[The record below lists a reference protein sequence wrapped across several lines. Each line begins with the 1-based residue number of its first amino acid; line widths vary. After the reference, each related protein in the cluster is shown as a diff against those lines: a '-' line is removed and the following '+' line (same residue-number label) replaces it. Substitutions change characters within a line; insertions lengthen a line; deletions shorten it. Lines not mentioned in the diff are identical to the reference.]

1 MACRLSHKQRQ
12 YVTWAGLKTR
22 GDDRANIRRT
32 TSYNLRVARCRVSFT
47 DPEGILHA
55 VEVDV
60 DSLYEAVAHAVA
72 EFRAAAPIKR
82 APGPTTEFTVTV
94 YRKPVEHRIRL
105 TQVERWAE
113 HTTKEG
119 PSGITKRERVR
130 KLLGPT
136 C

>member
-1 MACRLSHKQRQ
+1 MQVERLRG
-12 YVTWAGLKTR
+12 VAFRRAGNPKTHI
-22 GDDRANIRRT
+22 DSATNKRRT
-32 TSYNLRVARCRVSFT
+32 YSYNLPVARCRVSFA
-47 DPEGILHA
+47 DQDGILHA
-55 VEVDV
+55 VEVDA

-72 EFRAAAPIKR
+72 EFRGAGPIK
-82 APGPTTEFTVTV
+82 ATPGPTTEFTVTV

-105 TQVERWAE
+105 TQVEKWAE

-130 KLLGPT
+130 KLLGPK

>member
-1 MACRLSHKQRQ
+1 MQVERL
-12 YVTWAGLKTR
+12 R
-22 GDDRANIRRT
+22 GVAFRRARAILRLTSITRRT
-32 TSYNLRVARCRVSFT
+32 NGEHIVIICLWPAVVFRSPIKMEFSTPLRLT
-47 DPEGILHA
+47 PTP
-55 VEVDV
+55 
-60 DSLYEAVAHAVA
+60 YEAVAHAVA
-72 EFRAAAPIKR
+72 EFRAAGPIK
-82 APGPTTEFTVTV
+82 ATPSPTTEFTVTV

-136 C
+136 S

>member
-1 MACRLSHKQRQ
+1 M
-12 YVTWAGLKTR
+12 
-22 GDDRANIRRT
+22 
-32 TSYNLRVARCRVSFT
+32 ARCRVSFT
-47 DPEGILHA
+47 DSEGILHA
-55 VEVDV
+55 VEADA

-72 EFRAAAPIKR
+72 EFRASGPIK
-82 APGPTTEFTVTV
+82 ATAGPTTEFTVTV